1 MHFVRSVRHG
11 LARADEHP
19 PVTTNHQGTTM
30 RLARLALAALPL
42 ALLAAC
48 TVNPRPVVV
57 NTPPA
62 AVVATTPATASM
74 GAAGSIVIPM
84 SAMPPAGLCRV
95 WVPGVDPAAQQLP
108 GNCADAASKLPAG
121 GILIR
126 G

>member
-1 MHFVRSVRHG
+1 
-11 LARADEHP
+11 
-19 PVTTNHQGTTM
+19 M
-30 RLARLALAALPL
+30 RLARLSLAALPL
-42 ALLAAC
+42 AVLAAC

-62 AVVATTPATASM
+62 VVATTPATTAM

-121 GILIR
+121 GVLIR

>member
-1 MHFVRSVRHG
+1 
-11 LARADEHP
+11 
-19 PVTTNHQGTTM
+19 M
-30 RLARLALAALPL
+30 RLARLSFAALPL

-48 TVNPRPVVV
+48 SINPRPVVV

-62 AVVATTPATASM
+62 PVVATTPAATM

-121 GILIR
+121 GVLIR

>member
-1 MHFVRSVRHG
+1 
-11 LARADEHP
+11 
-19 PVTTNHQGTTM
+19 M
-30 RLARLALAALPL
+30 RFARLPLAALPL

-48 TVNPRPVVV
+48 SINPRPVVV

-62 AVVATTPATASM
+62 PVVATTPAPVVM

-121 GILIR
+121 GVLIR

>member
-1 MHFVRSVRHG
+1 
-11 LARADEHP
+11 
-19 PVTTNHQGTTM
+19 M
-30 RLARLALAALPL
+30 RFARLSFAAAPL

-48 TVNPRPVVV
+48 SINPRPVVV

-62 AVVATTPATASM
+62 PIVATTPAQVVTPAVAM

-121 GILIR
+121 GVLIR

>member
-1 MHFVRSVRHG
+1 
-11 LARADEHP
+11 
-19 PVTTNHQGTTM
+19 M
-30 RLARLALAALPL
+30 RLARISLAVLPL
-42 ALLAAC
+42 VLLAAC

-62 AVVATTPATASM
+62 VVATTPATTAM
-74 GAAGSIVIPM
+74 GASGSIVIPM

-121 GILIR
+121 GVLIR

>member
-1 MHFVRSVRHG
+1 
-11 LARADEHP
+11 
-19 PVTTNHQGTTM
+19 M
-30 RLARLALAALPL
+30 RLARLSFGALPL

-48 TVNPRPVVV
+48 SINPRPGVV

-62 AVVATTPATASM
+62 PVVATTPAATM

-121 GILIR
+121 GVLIR